1 MIPQT
6 EYLERKD
13 HMEGCQ
19 TRMKAYRRILE
30 QRKEKKQE
38 SRKEK
43 GE

>member
-13 HMEGCQ
+13 HMKGFQ

-30 QRKEKKQE
+30 QRKDKKQE
-38 SRKEK
+38 SRQEK